1 MSLCDLIADFFLSLK
16 IFYRI
21 IVAQYVNSV
30 EGHLDWVLSLV
41 IVNKAVI
48 NIHFQVFVWA

>member
-1 MSLCDLIADFFLSLK
+1 MSFCVSIADFFLSLK
-16 IFYRI
+16 IFYCI

-41 IVNKAVI
+41 TVNKAVL